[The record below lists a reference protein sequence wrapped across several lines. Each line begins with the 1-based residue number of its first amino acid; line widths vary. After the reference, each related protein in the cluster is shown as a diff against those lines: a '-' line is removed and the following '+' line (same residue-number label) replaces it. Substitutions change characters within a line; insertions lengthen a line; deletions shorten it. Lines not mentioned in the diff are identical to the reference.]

1 MREKNLKT
9 ALECGSAK
17 RCSLPTLSK
26 TTSWRPAS
34 VFHIGGPLAY
44 IRSTPF
50 DFVVGL
56 YSISS
61 FADFMNKRAEPLN
74 SSFYFM
80 DADGIKTQTI

>member
-1 MREKNLKT
+1 MWFSKKMLSAYSLQNYF
-9 ALECGSAK
+9 LEAGLCFSY
-17 RCSLPTLSK
+17 R
-26 TTSWRPAS
+26 RPFS
-34 VFHIGGPLAY
+34 